1 MVEFGCSVGSV
12 GGVGGAWAGEPAGS
26 AVGDA
31 EDWSNAGSAASS
43 CWSWTSM
50 AGVGL
55 SVSSG
60 GPGAGDGD
68 GLGSSSWDGW
78 SLYVVIWLELSMVIG
93 SVLIR
98 VRHVHASLMVEQEKA
113 EGARNWTFQCGANE
127 VRSWIRR
134 AVAVC

>member
-1 MVEFGCSVGSV
+1 MLEFGCSVGSV
-12 GGVGGAWAGEPAGS
+12 GGVRGVWAGDSAGS
-26 AVGDA
+26 AVGGA

-68 GLGSSSWDGW
+68 GLGSSS
-78 SLYVVIWLELSMVIG
+78 
-93 SVLIR
+93 
-98 VRHVHASLMVEQEKA
+98 
-113 EGARNWTFQCGANE
+113 
-127 VRSWIRR
+127 
-134 AVAVC
+134 